1 MASALFIIGT
11 LLFVYLVTNP
21 LLSGKKEKKKVMGC
35 ERGCHKRSADQVIM
49 GYRWIDFGAR
59 EHEDRLVMALD
70 SRQKGVLW
78 WGGVVDECGG
88 CRVGRWLRRGLPL
101 RSCNLRPG
109 PGRDGREPPQ
119 RRRRI
124 GRQVGRTDHA
134 WEAIDASRTCSPPSD
149 ATPPP
154 YSSARREPAGES

>member
-1 MASALFIIGT
+1 
-11 LLFVYLVTNP
+11 
-21 LLSGKKEKKKVMGC
+21 MGS

-59 EHEDRLVMALD
+59 EHDDRLVMALD

-78 WGGVVDECGG
+78 WGDIVDECGG
-88 CRVGRWLRRGLPL
+88 CRVGRWFRRASFAMLQSPAGA
-101 RSCNLRPG
+101 
-109 PGRDGREPPQ
+109 GRDGREPPQ

-134 WEAIDASRTCSPPSD
+134 W
-149 ATPPP
+149 
-154 YSSARREPAGES
+154 